1 MSNSFVTP
9 GTIAH
14 HALLSMG
21 FPRQEYWSGLPF
33 LSPGE
38 LLDPGIEPP
47 FPALAGGF
55 YSTEPPAKSNRKF
68 SNVLSRLF
76 YAGCGRGSK
85 CTLRTFLWHNI
96 NFWLKA
102 ILDPVEWL
110 DLTLLKKSPHIAI
123 SFINCFIL
131 PLKVYSQLG
140 KYTLQINYV
149 MVRIT
154 NFWASQS
161 ILNC

>member
-1 MSNSFVTP
+1 MTNSFVDTMDCSPP
-9 GTIAH
+9 GSSVHGI
-14 HALLSMG
+14 SQ
-21 FPRQEYWSGLPF
+21 QEEWSELPF

-38 LLDPGIEPP
+38 LLDPGIEPL

-55 YSTEPPAKSNRKF
+55 FTTERPAKSNRKF

-76 YAGCGRGSK
+76 YARCGRGSK

-102 ILDPVEWL
+102 ILDPEEWL
-110 DLTLLKKSPHIAI
+110 NLTLLKKSPHIEI
-123 SFINCFIL
+123 SFINRFIL

-140 KYTLQINYV
+140 KYTLQMNYV
-149 MVRIT
+149 TVRIT

-161 ILNC
+161 ILKC

>member
-1 MSNSFVTP
+1 MAPWTVACQAS
-9 GTIAH
+9 
-14 HALLSMG
+14 LSMG

-33 LSPGE
+33 LCPGE
-38 LLDPGIEPP
+38 LLNPGIEPS
-47 FPALAGGF
+47 FPALADGF
-55 YSTEPPAKSNRKF
+55 YSTERPAKSNRKF

-76 YAGCGRGSK
+76 YARCGRGSK
-85 CTLRTFLWHNI
+85 CTLRTFLGHNI

-102 ILDPVEWL
+102 ILDPEEWL
-110 DLTLLKKSPHIAI
+110 NLTLLKKSPHIAI
-123 SFINCFIL
+123 SFINHFIL

-149 MVRIT
+149 IVRIT